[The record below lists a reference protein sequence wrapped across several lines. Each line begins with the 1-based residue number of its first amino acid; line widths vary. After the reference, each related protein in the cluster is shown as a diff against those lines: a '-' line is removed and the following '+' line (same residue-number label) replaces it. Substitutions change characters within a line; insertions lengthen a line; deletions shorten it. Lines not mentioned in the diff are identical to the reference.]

1 MEKQNRN
8 QHSSLREND
17 FITYLELYEEHYE
30 NLLIYT
36 FLNLK
41 DEQKARLAV
50 RIAFQTL
57 WNSPDRWLQEQPA
70 YAILFREVRETVY
83 FLKTSWINFNIATWL
98 RSQRKPAFL
107 WKIRIAIILQPDL
120 PASFS

>member
-1 MEKQNRN
+1 MEKKNRN
-8 QHSSLREND
+8 QQSSLREND
-17 FITYLELYEEHYE
+17 FISYLELYEEYYE
-30 NLLIYT
+30 DLLIYT

-57 WNSPDRWLQEQPA
+57 WNSPDKWLQEQPA

-83 FLKTSWINFNIATWL
+83 FLKTS
-98 RSQRKPAFL
+98 
-107 WKIRIAIILQPDL
+107 
-120 PASFS
+120 